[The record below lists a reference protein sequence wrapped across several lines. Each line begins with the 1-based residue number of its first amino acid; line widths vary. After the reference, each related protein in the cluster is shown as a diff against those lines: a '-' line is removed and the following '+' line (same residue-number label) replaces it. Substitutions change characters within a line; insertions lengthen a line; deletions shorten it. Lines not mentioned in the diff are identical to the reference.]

1 MSRRSLSRCYRI
13 LRGSYVRS
21 PDSGPSRIA
30 TLARVLFRV
39 AIFIGWG
46 YLLLRALATFGPTSD
61 INNVDFNSD
70 SAIPV
75 LMANDGRPITIFNF
89 YYYGA
94 DRWGG
99 WPFLPMQ
106 VAGRVTGYEWTAQSI
121 YAVQAGWLF
130 VGALAIAG
138 LSRRDG
144 LVAGLAY
151 LIALCLDPDGRYLI
165 FELSQVYAWQTT
177 ALLLSWWALRRFFD
191 RQQAARE
198 GRYSWTA
205 WAWLLAS
212 CGFSYL
218 AIWSSVASVIF
229 LSLMLALEIV
239 RAWSRQSSP
248 RVSRPLVTSGTFA
261 AGSVVAATAIERL
274 QKMAY
279 GRFSLAHYGL
289 PFSTEF
295 ALDTGHLAENFVIQ
309 LRLIATGSWW
319 PLDVLAALL
328 LVAMMAAGLYSV
340 MRKNEAVRHRL
351 RAALADDTLI
361 LAIAAAGIAA
371 LNFALAVS
379 VSHVRLNGYDSRYL
393 TLTNLFG
400 PVGGLL
406 TAFLLLKAVVSA
418 SRQRYFETAS
428 VVAAMAW
435 LAVAF
440 PKSRL
445 SLEYLETEATALALA
460 LKAPHAVLM
469 GDYWATYVFTA
480 LQGDA
485 AMVPVTLEGSFTRTP
500 WTKET
505 ARRANEVILA
515 CPRSSRG
522 APVSPPQTLKQYGR
536 IFTLADAHWHESR
549 DYAFALYVRQRR

>member
-1 MSRRSLSRCYRI
+1 
-13 LRGSYVRS
+13 VRS

-39 AIFIGWG
+39 ALLIGWG
-46 YLLLRALATFGPTSD
+46 YLLLRALATFGPSSD
-61 INNVDFNSD
+61 INNVDFDSD

-106 VAGRVTGYEWTAQSI
+106 IAERVTGDEWTAQSI

-151 LIALCLDPDGRYLI
+151 LSALCLDRDSRFLI

-177 ALLLSWWALRRFFD
+177 AFLLSWWALRRFFD
-191 RQQAARE
+191 GRLAAGAARAT
-198 GRYSWTA
+198 WA
-205 WAWLLAS
+205 PWAWLLAS

-218 AIWSSVASVIF
+218 AVWSSVASTLI
-229 LSLMLALEIV
+229 LSLMAGLEV
-239 RAWSRQSSP
+239 LRAWSRQSSP

-261 AGSVVAATAIERL
+261 AVSVVAATAIERL
-274 QKMAY
+274 QKVAY
-279 GRFSLAHYGL
+279 GRFSLAHYDS
-289 PFSTEF
+289 PFTTDF

-309 LRLIATGSWW
+309 LRLIAKGAWW
-319 PLDVLAALL
+319 PLDVFAALL
-328 LVAMMAAGLYSV
+328 LVAMTAAGLYSV
-340 MRKNEAVRHRL
+340 MRKDEAARQRL

-361 LAIAAAGIAA
+361 LAIAAAGIAT

-379 VSHVRLNGYDSRYL
+379 VSHVRLNGYESRYL

-400 PVGGLL
+400 PISGLL
-406 TAFLLLKAVVSA
+406 TAFLLLKAAVPA
-418 SRQRYFETAS
+418 RRERYLQTAS
-428 VVAAMAW
+428 VVAAMVW

-440 PKSRL
+440 PKARS
-445 SLEYLETEATALALA
+445 SLAYLETEGTARALA

-469 GDYWATYVFTA
+469 GSYWDTYVFIA

-485 AMVPVTLEGSFTRTP
+485 AMVPVPLEDSVTRTP

-505 ARRANEVILA
+505 ARSAAEVILA
-515 CPRSSRG
+515 CRRSSPG
-522 APVSPPQTLKQYGR
+522 APVSPPQTLRQYGR
-536 IFTLADAHWHESR
+536 IFTLADSHWHESR
-549 DYAFALYVRQRR
+549 DYAFALYVRQGR